1 MTDTQVKQFT
11 TSEVV
16 DIVNKHYIEIESN
29 LRECIR
35 DFRESLV
42 DPDNL
47 TQWEKAYEKGMAR
60 ALLRI
65 QILRDEMNG
74 N

>member
-1 MTDTQVKQFT
+1 MADTQVKQFT

-29 LRECIR
+29 LTKCIQE
-35 DFRESLV
+35 FRERLA
-42 DPDNL
+42 DPDNR
-47 TQWEKAYEKGMAR
+47 TQWERAYEQGMAR